1 MYHNHRQV
9 EWETMIMIRI
19 SFQSIFHFEVES
31 CSQFKWTWN
40 LTDRSS
46 WWRVVMEVKLFNIS
60 FKHQYKT
67 VIARYFPLWGC
78 WSVTSSDTDTLWYD
92 WISRQIFLKKTE
104 LLFCLIFTYIFSP
117 CNMWN
122 IPSEAERTRN
132 PGEVRRRSGEPG
144 PGLVDTPLYLSRE
157 FVHGNTRK
165 DQLSQC
171 RLSCQSDKSYQE
183 IIQSNENRDIVTMGD
198 VGHFPIDHGDL
209 AGDLLDLGDVS
220 QDLEALS
227 PTLLG
232 DISEDSAAEGEYDN
246 ISSPGGSSTCS
257 GPTSS
262 YKRHLGF
269 GPEVPR

>member
-1 MYHNHRQV
+1 MWHCIVFTLSVSSFFPALILAWKVGKRKKVCQRKVSWLMYHNHRQV

-165 DQLSQC
+165 DQLSAGFLANLI
-171 RLSCQSDKSYQE
+171 R
-183 IIQSNENRDIVTMGD
+183 VTR
-198 VGHFPIDHGDL
+198 
-209 AGDLLDLGDVS
+209 
-220 QDLEALS
+220 
-227 PTLLG
+227 
-232 DISEDSAAEGEYDN
+232 
-246 ISSPGGSSTCS
+246 
-257 GPTSS
+257 
-262 YKRHLGF
+262 K
-269 GPEVPR
+269 